1 MSRYMLCDDAT
12 INDIN
17 PFVVHDF
24 SLPGG
29 VRQTPEFANHTTD
42 VGAKKQGSITYENLS
57 PICDV
62 AKTSG
67 DRTVDFCTGGREP
80 ACPLGR
86 AVHPRRNIDYGFTR
100 DAPAK
105 AVVVQEQR
113 VVQSTNTGVLGFV
126 TFMILFALVVSTLR
140 R

>member
-1 MSRYMLCDDAT
+1 MSKYMLCDDAT

-29 VRQTPEFANHTTD
+29 VRQTPEFGD
-42 VGAKKQGSITYENLS
+42 YKKDLNKTGDIEIPTLS
-57 PICDV
+57 PICQV

-80 ACPLGR
+80 PCPLNR
-86 AVHPRRNIDYGFTR
+86 PVHARRNIDYGWTR
-100 DAPAK
+100 QTKPK
-105 AVVVQEQR
+105 SNSKVQNVETR
-113 VVQSTNTGVLGFV
+113 GNGNGGVIGFLIFIIIV
-126 TFMILFALVVSTLR
+126 ALVVSFVR